1 MPPVSLQAN
10 AEPRPRSKGFYA
22 EAGIGGRG
30 YLADAGESSA
40 IGPNASLHLGID
52 LFSWFS
58 VGGQLGASSHEATVP
73 APPVGEY
80 YQLYSAAGEARLS
93 IPVGPLAVFAD
104 GRAGLAMV
112 STNILEK
119 SAILDPASAS
129 PSCSAAAAGLEY
141 QLQNRHYAF
150 GVAGSYTLLPAYDA
164 SSSVSAR
171 FLLALHVLVPA
182 DALIEP
188 RDQPSFGAI
197 GKSRKRR
204 PVAANK
210 AFA

>member
-1 MPPVSLQAN
+1 MPKRKKSVDGVVGNAADAAKASSIFAALFFASLAASIAPAN

-119 SAILDPASAS
+119 SAILDPGERFTLMFGGGG
-129 PSCSAAAAGLEY
+129 GLEY

-171 FLLALHVLVPA
+171 FFL
-182 DALIEP
+182 
-188 RDQPSFGAI
+188 RYTY
-197 GKSRKRR
+197 
-204 PVAANK
+204 
-210 AFA
+210 